1 MNKYVKRY
9 LVDALGGMAS
19 GLFATLI
26 IGLIIKQVGSFFPGA
41 DTLLIVDGV
50 VTASRGHCA
59 LVYIG
64 QFLIRIGQLL
74 TVLTGAGIAVGTA
87 HSLGAPKLAVCG
99 SILAG
104 TVGAYASKFIAALTP
119 LATNATAQGA
129 ASLVASTGA
138 VTLAGP
144 GDPLSAFVA
153 ALVGAE
159 LGRLVSGK
167 TKVDIIVVPAVTV
180 IAGCLTAVLLGPP
193 LGVAA
198 TWLGEGIQKA
208 TELHPFF
215 MGIILSVVMGMILT
229 LPISSAAIAIML
241 GLGGLAGGAATA
253 GCSAQMIGFAVI
265 SFKDNGFNGFF
276 AQGIGT
282 SMLQMPNIVK
292 NWRIW
297 VPATLASAITG
308 PIATCLLKMET
319 LPAGSGMGTSG
330 LVGQIMTW
338 QAMAGTQAGW
348 LIIVKMIF
356 IDVLLPAALS
366 YAFYVFMHNKGWIKD
381 GDMKLE

>member
-41 DTLLIVDGV
+41 DTLQIVDGIA
-50 VTASRGHCA
+50 TASRGHCV
-59 LVYIG
+59 LVYVG
-64 QFLIRIGQLL
+64 QFLIRIGQVL

-104 TVGAYASKFIAALTP
+104 TVGAYAPKFIAAIV
-119 LATNATAQGA
+119 QGP
-129 ASLVASTGA
+129 ASLVAATGA

-180 IAGCLTAVLLGPP
+180 ITGCLTAVLLGPP

-308 PIATCLLKMET
+308 PIATCLLKMQT

-338 QAMAGTQAGW
+338 QAMAGTEAGW
-348 LIIVKMIF
+348 LIIIKMIF

-366 YAFYVFMHNKGWIKD
+366 YVFYIFMRKKGWIKD

>member
-19 GLFATLI
+19 GLFSTLI
-26 IGLIIKQVGSFFPGA
+26 IGLIIKQIGSFFPAA
-41 DTLLIVDGV
+41 DTLNIVDGIA
-50 VTASRGHCA
+50 TATCGHCI
-59 LVYIG
+59 LVYVG
-64 QFLIRIGQLL
+64 QFLIRIGQIL

-87 HSLGAPKLAVCG
+87 HSLDAPKLAVCA
-99 SILAG
+99 SLITG
-104 TVGAYASKFIAALTP
+104 TVGAYASKFI
-119 LATNATAQGA
+119 GA
-129 ASLVASTGA
+129 IIQSPASLVAANGA
-138 VTLAGP
+138 VTFVGP

-159 LGRLVSGK
+159 LGRLISGK
-167 TKVDIIVVPAVTV
+167 TKVDILLVPAVTV
-180 IAGCLTAVLLGPP
+180 LSGCLTAIILGPP

-198 TWLGEGIQKA
+198 TWLGDGIQLA
-208 TELHPFF
+208 TELHPFW

-229 LPISSAAIAIML
+229 LPISSAAIAIMFSI
-241 GLGGLAGGAATA
+241 GGLAGGAATA

-265 SFKDNGFNGFF
+265 SFKDNGFNGLF

-297 VPATLASAITG
+297 IPATLASAITG
-308 PIATCLLKMET
+308 PIATCWFKMQT

-348 LIIVKMIF
+348 IIILKMII

-366 YAFYVFMHNKGWIKD
+366 FGIYWFMRKKGWIKD
-381 GDMKLE
+381 GDMTL

>member
-9 LVDALGGMAS
+9 FVDALGGMAS
-19 GLFATLI
+19 GLFSTLI
-26 IGLIIKQVGSFFPGA
+26 IGLIIKQIGSFFPA
-41 DTLLIVDGV
+41 VDTLNVIDGMA
-50 VTASRGHCA
+50 TASRSHCA
-59 LVYIG
+59 LVYVG
-64 QFLIRIGQLL
+64 QFLIRIGQIL

-99 SILAG
+99 SLITG
-104 TVGAYASKFIAALTP
+104 TVGAYAPKFIAAIT
-119 LATNATAQGA
+119 QGPASFVA
-129 ASLVASTGA
+129 ATGA

-159 LGRLVSGK
+159 LGRLVCGK
-167 TKVDIIVVPAVTV
+167 TKVDILIVPAVTV
-180 IAGCLTAVLLGPP
+180 ISGCLTAVLLGPP
-193 LGVAA
+193 LAVAA
-198 TWLGEGIQKA
+198 KWLGDAIQLA
-208 TELHPFF
+208 TELHPFW

-297 VPATLASAITG
+297 IPATLASAVTG
-308 PIATCLLKMET
+308 PIATCLLKMQT

-338 QAMAGTQAGW
+338 QAMTGTQAGW
-348 LIIVKMIF
+348 VIIVKMII
-356 IDVLLPAALS
+356 IDVLLPGALS
-366 YAFYVFMHNKGWIKD
+366 FAIYWFMRKKGWIKD
-381 GDMKLE
+381 GDMSLEAAK

>member
-19 GLFATLI
+19 GLFSTLI
-26 IGLIIKQVGSFFPGA
+26 IGLIIKQIGSFFPSA
-41 DTLLIVDGV
+41 ESLLIVDGV
-50 VTASRGHCA
+50 ATAGWWTCA
-59 LVYIG
+59 LVYVG
-64 QFLIRIGQLL
+64 QFLIRIGQIL

-87 HSLGAPKLAVCG
+87 HSLGAPKLAVCA
-99 SILAG
+99 SLITG
-104 TVGAYASKFIAALTP
+104 TVGAYASKFIGAIVQNP
-119 LATNATAQGA
+119 L
-129 ASLVASTGA
+129 SLVAANGM
-138 VTLAGP
+138 VTFAGP

-159 LGRLVSGK
+159 LGRLVNGK
-167 TKVDIIVVPAVTV
+167 TKVDILVVPAVTV
-180 IAGCLTAVLLGPP
+180 ISGCLTAVLLGPP
-193 LGVAA
+193 LGIAA
-198 TWLGEGIQKA
+198 TWLGDGIQLA
-208 TELHPFF
+208 TTLHPFL

-297 VPATLASAITG
+297 IPATLASAITG
-308 PIATCLLKMET
+308 PIATCLLKMQT

-338 QAMAGTQAGW
+338 QAMAGTEAGW
-348 LIIVKMIF
+348 IIIIKMIF

-366 YAFYVFMHNKGWIKD
+366 FAIYWFMRKKNWIKD
-381 GDMKLE
+381 GDMKL

>member
-19 GLFATLI
+19 GLFSTLI
-26 IGLIIKQVGSFFPGA
+26 IGLIIKQIGGFFPTA
-41 DTLLIVDGV
+41 ETLNIVDGV
-50 VTASRGHCA
+50 ALASRGHCV

-64 QFLIRIGQLL
+64 QFLIKIGQLL

-87 HSLGAPKLAVCG
+87 HALGAPKLAVCG
-99 SILAG
+99 SLVTG
-104 TVGAYASKFIAALTP
+104 TVGAYAGKFIASI
-119 LATNATAQGA
+119 AQNP
-129 ASLVASTGA
+129 ASLIAANGV

-159 LGRLVSGK
+159 LGRLISGK
-167 TKVDIIVVPAVTV
+167 TKVDIIVVPAVT
-180 IAGCLTAVLLGPP
+180 ILSGCLTAVIFGPP
-193 LGVAA
+193 LGVASK
-198 TWLGEGIQKA
+198 WLGDAIQLA
-208 TELHPFF
+208 TTLHPFW
-215 MGIILSVVMGMILT
+215 MGIIISVVMGIILT

-241 GLGGLAGGAATA
+241 GLGGIAGGAATA

-282 SMLQMPNIVK
+282 SMLQIPNIVK
-292 NWRIW
+292 NWKIW
-297 VPATLASAITG
+297 IPATLASAITG
-308 PIATCLLKMET
+308 PIASCVFKMQT
-319 LPAGSGMGTSG
+319 LPAGAGMGTSG

-338 QAMAGTQAGW
+338 QAMAGTRRGVA
-348 LIIVKMIF
+348 IILEMILV
-356 IDVLLPAALS
+356 DVILPALLS
-366 YAFYVFMHNKGWIKD
+366 YGIYWFMHKKGWIKD
-381 GDMKLE
+381 GDMKLD